1 LGYFYKLNL
10 STQLNIEEGKKM
22 GKKEEIIAVITPALE
37 VLGFYLED
45 VTITSAGRRS
55 MLTVIVDGDTHLS
68 LDQVTAATKGISE
81 IVEGIQSLGQT
92 PFTLEVTSPG
102 LDRPLTKPRHWRK
115 NIDRLVKVILLD
127 GSEVKGR
134 VKDVSETFV
143 TIDEQVIN
151 FTDIKRATLEIE
163 FKQVG
168 K

>member
-1 LGYFYKLNL
+1 
-10 STQLNIEEGKKM
+10 M
-22 GKKEEIIAVITPALE
+22 GKKEEIAAVITPAIQA
-37 VLGFYLED
+37 LGFYLED
-45 VTITSAGRRS
+45 LTITSAGRRS

-68 LDQVTAATKGISE
+68 LDQVTSATKAITE

-115 NIDRLVKVILLD
+115 NIDRLVKIVLLD
-127 GSEVKGR
+127 GKEIKGR
-134 VKDVSETFV
+134 VKDATEISATV
-143 TIDEQVIN
+143 DEQVVK
-151 FTDIKRATLEIE
+151 FSDIKRATLEIE

>member
-1 LGYFYKLNL
+1 
-10 STQLNIEEGKKM
+10 M
-22 GKKEEIIAVITPALE
+22 GKKEEIIAAITPALE
-37 VLGFYLED
+37 ALGFYLED

-134 VKDVSETFV
+134 VKATSETST
-143 TIDEQVIN
+143 TIDEQVVN

>member
-1 LGYFYKLNL
+1 
-10 STQLNIEEGKKM
+10 M

-37 VLGFYLED
+37 TLGFYLED

-134 VKDVSETFV
+134 VKDTSETFV